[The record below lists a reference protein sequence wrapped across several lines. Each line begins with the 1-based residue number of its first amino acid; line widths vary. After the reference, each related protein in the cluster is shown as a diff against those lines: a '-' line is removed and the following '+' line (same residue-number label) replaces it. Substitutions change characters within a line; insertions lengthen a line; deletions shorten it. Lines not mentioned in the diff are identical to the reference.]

1 MNGAARSQTA
11 ADDRTACDSER
22 GRGFARVAYL
32 CGVLAAAS
40 ACGGSNGGSGAPA
53 TGGDS
58 GTGGSAPATGGD
70 SGTGGAAPAT
80 GGSST
85 GGSAPAT
92 GGSSTGGSAPAT
104 GGGSGTGGSAPATGG
119 GSGTG
124 GTAAGGSAG
133 AGSGGSADGGTGGG
147 STSCTFEQSSS
158 VSPKIGT
165 VGVVTFMTSL
175 SDVQSAKIDFGL
187 TTSYGMTAPVDL
199 TQPSY
204 RTLLLG
210 MKASHLYHYRITAT
224 GASGDCQSQDYTLM
238 SGPLAN
244 GLVKPSVTTSDA
256 TALAGGFLITGQ
268 YVANSTG
275 SGPAFI
281 LDADGDIVWWY
292 NIEDYVTGAVMDYA
306 GTHLW
311 INTHPPDLA
320 NEKVHRVTMDGM
332 TDEDLTSQMPKLSHQ
347 LTVLPDETVAF
358 YADDGGTEGCSD
370 IKERSPDGTVRTI
383 VNSQKAL
390 GTTGQ
395 CHVNDIQYSAADDTL
410 VFSDHIHCSVAKIK
424 RSDGS
429 TVWILNGATKTF
441 TGDVWLGSEHGIQ
454 ILGLDDFLIFNN
466 NSRSVAGANTSVSIG
481 TGDGSQVIEIKLD
494 LGAKTV
500 SEVWSYKAMGIMYQT
515 DVMGDVQR
523 LWNGDLVVAFGGK
536 GIIQEITSDGT
547 VLQEMKTTT
556 NFGYIQ
562 KRRTLYGPPPR

>member
-1 MNGAARSQTA
+1 
-11 ADDRTACDSER
+11 
-22 GRGFARVAYL
+22 
-32 CGVLAAAS
+32 
-40 ACGGSNGGSGAPA
+40 
-53 TGGDS
+53 
-58 GTGGSAPATGGD
+58 
-70 SGTGGAAPAT
+70 
-80 GGSST
+80 
-85 GGSAPAT
+85 
-92 GGSSTGGSAPAT
+92 
-104 GGGSGTGGSAPATGG
+104 
-119 GSGTG
+119 
-124 GTAAGGSAG
+124 
-133 AGSGGSADGGTGGG
+133 
-147 STSCTFEQSSS
+147 
-158 VSPKIGT
+158 
-165 VGVVTFMTSL
+165 VT
-175 SDVQSAKIDFGL
+175 
-187 TTSYGMTAPVDL
+187 
-199 TQPSY
+199 
-204 RTLLLG
+204 
-210 MKASHLYHYRITAT
+210 
-224 GASGDCQSQDYTLM
+224 
-238 SGPLAN
+238 
-244 GLVKPSVTTSDA
+244 VKPSDPSV
-256 TALAGGFLITGQ
+256 LAGGFLITGQ

-281 LDADGDIVWWY
+281 LDADGDIVWWF

-306 GTHLW
+306 GTHMW
-311 INTHPPDLA
+311 INNHPPNLA
-320 NEKVHRVTMDGM
+320 DARVHRVTMDGIM
-332 TDEDLTSQMPKLSHQ
+332 DEDLTSQMPKLSHQ

-370 IKERSPDGTVRTI
+370 IKERAPDGSVRTI

-395 CHVNDIQYSAADDTL
+395 CHVNDIQYSPMDDTL

-454 ILGLDDFLIFNN
+454 VLGLDDFLIFNN
-466 NSRSVAGANTSVSIG
+466 NSRSVAGSSTSVAVG

-500 SEVWSYKAMGIMYQT
+500 SEIWSYKAMGISYQT

-523 LWNGDLVVAFGGK
+523 LWNGNLVVAFGGK
-536 GIIQEITSDGT
+536 GVIQEITADGT